1 MSVFV
6 SLVLMTQ
13 AVGAV
18 PQRSPELDAANDCL
32 VAKTRQWLDDKNTA
46 PEADKRWR
54 WASIVVGRCEV
65 KLEAS
70 LAAAPAKDEVGDEL
84 RKQGAVISGVS
95 RKQMLRSEALYY
107 VDGMIRDHFE
117 ESE

>member
-1 MSVFV
+1 MSVFIG
-6 SLVLMTQ
+6 LVLMTQ

-32 VAKTRQWLDDKNTA
+32 VANTQRWLDDKNAA
-46 PEADKRWR
+46 PDADKRWR
-54 WASIVVGRCEV
+54 WASIVVGRCEA

-84 RKQGAVISGVS
+84 RKQGAIINGVS

-107 VDGMIRDHFE
+107 VDSMIRDHFE
-117 ESE
+117 NSE